1 MWHQTDEKK
10 SKNQFYLNGHVDTLI
25 LMNYLTIHVSVFHSR
40 LTDSVGENAFEV
52 TATQAGGERVRMRID
67 VLDRHDGVYIVRLK
81 LFSAPEN
88 VEVSIKYNKQHVADS
103 PYKIKG
109 KQKKVLYPA
118 SFKLLDVLN
127 QTHATTR
134 L

>member
-1 MWHQTDEKK
+1 
-10 SKNQFYLNGHVDTLI
+10 
-25 LMNYLTIHVSVFHSR
+25 MNYLTIHVSGFHSR

-81 LFSAPEN
+81 PFSAPEN

-109 KQKKVLYPA
+109 KQKKICI
-118 SFKLLDVLN
+118 LLLSN
-127 QTHATTR
+127 CWMY
-134 L
+134 